1 MFFKTDHRNLPALP
15 NLMVRSR
22 ALKKNKLEFLYE
34 KPWNSFILKK
44 VNELLQKLVVFFL
57 DLIFKKKKDNEK
69 FPSL

>member
-1 MFFKTDHRNLPALP
+1 MFFETDHRNLPSLP

-44 VNELLQKLVVFFL
+44 VNELL
-57 DLIFKKKKDNEK
+57 
-69 FPSL
+69 